1 MKTVAV
7 ANQKGGVGKTTCCVN
22 LAAELGRRGWKVL
35 LMDIDPQ
42 GNSTCAMGMD
52 AKSLKKNMYHLL
64 LDKAKPSEVVFE
76 TPWEGVWLVPATLDL
91 AGAEVE
97 LAGIMSRETRLARHR
112 NAFRDF
118 DIAFID
124 CPPSLGLLTVN
135 ALVAAD
141 SLLVPIQ
148 CEYFALEGV
157 GQLMRTVTLV
167 RRYLNEEIELDGV
180 VLTMYDS
187 RTNLAKEVAEE
198 VKAQFKKSLFETIIP
213 RNIRLSEAP
222 SFGKPIYY
230 YDPSSAG
237 AKAFRDLAEE
247 VAGRWL
253 GKRL

>member
-52 AKSLKKNMYHLL
+52 AKNLKKNMYHLL

-135 ALVAAD
+135 ALVASD

-237 AKAFRDLAEE
+237 AKAFMDLAEE

>member
-52 AKSLKKNMYHLL
+52 AKNLKKNMYHLL

-135 ALVAAD
+135 ALVASD

-237 AKAFRDLAEE
+237 AKAFMDLAEE

-253 GKRL
+253 GKRH

>member
-1 MKTVAV
+1 LKTVAV

-42 GNSTCAMGMD
+42 GNSTCAMGVD
-52 AKSLKKNMYHLL
+52 AKNLKKNMYHLI
-64 LDKAKPSEVVFE
+64 LDKAKPPDVILE
-76 TPWEGVWLVPATLDL
+76 TSWEGVWLLPATLDL

-97 LAGIMSRETRLARHR
+97 LAGVMSRETRLARYK
-112 NAFRDF
+112 NAFKDF
-118 DIAFID
+118 DIGFID

-180 VLTMYDS
+180 VLTMFDS
-187 RTNLAKEVAEE
+187 RTNLAREVAEE
-198 VKAQFKKSLFETIIP
+198 VRTQFKKALFETIIP

-230 YDPSSAG
+230 YDASSAG
-237 AKAFRDLAEE
+237 AKAFGDLAEE
-247 VAGRWL
+247 VVGRWL
-253 GKRL
+253 GKRR